1 MADVKKAPFKEYE
14 LLKPLRQGGKLI
26 EPAEEGQP
34 VIKVK
39 LRRDQAE
46 RLSDSGHIKMAA

>member
-1 MADVKKAPFKEYE
+1 MADVKKAPVKEYE
-14 LLKPLRQGGKLI
+14 LLEPLRVNGQLI
-26 EPAEEGQP
+26 KPAEEGQP